1 MAYISQPDRTLQ
13 ETVTTLSP
21 AEVIDSAKKYFARR
35 HNVYAA
41 YLEQESATHAT
52 FRGQGGE
59 EIVIGVTSADG
70 RTRVTGSSYLFDQQI
85 ARFFSTLP
93 AVKAGSPL
101 SAATP

>member
-1 MAYISQPDRTLQ
+1 MAYVSQPDRTLQ

-21 AEVIDSAKKYFARR
+21 AEVIESAKKYFAGR

-59 EIVIGVTSADG
+59 EIVLGVSPVEG
-70 RTRVTGSSYLFDQQI
+70 GTRVTGSSYLFDQQI

-93 AVKAGSPL
+93 AKKAGSSL